1 MTMTHTN
8 SSQEQEHPLSGAKR
22 PGQFAGRI
30 PHVKHVPDYEE
41 GEHMSK
47 LRQRLGREEGFT
59 LIELLVVIV
68 IVGIL
73 LAIAVPSYLGFKD
86 RANQKAADADIRA
99 ALPSIEALYADRG
112 TYSSLTLTKI
122 RASYDSG
129 AKFLNHKISDTGQTY
144 CVSIQVGNKWAYA
157 QRGKT
162 PVGNGDVQE
171 ASPPAGC

>member
-1 MTMTHTN
+1 MLTGRRA
-8 SSQEQEHPLSGAKR
+8 SQP
-22 PGQFAGRI
+22 FT
-30 PHVKHVPDYEE
+30 
-41 GEHMSK
+41 
-47 LRQRLGREEGFT
+47 REAGFT

-112 TYSSLTLTKI
+112 SYSSLKLTKI

-129 AKFLNHKISDTGQTY
+129 AKFKGHSLADSGQTY
-144 CVSIQVGNKWAYA
+144 CISIQVGNKWAYA
-157 QRGKT
+157 QR
-162 PVGNGDVQE
+162 
-171 ASPPAGC
+171 

>member
-1 MTMTHTN
+1 MH
-8 SSQEQEHPLSGAKR
+8 LR
-22 PGQFAGRI
+22 P
-30 PHVKHVPDYEE
+30 HHEE
-41 GEHMSK
+41 A
-47 LRQRLGREEGFT
+47 FT

-99 ALPSIEALYADRG
+99 ALPAIEALYGDRK

-129 AKFLNHKISDTGQTY
+129 AKFKGHYLLPADSGQTY
-144 CVSIQVGNKWAYA
+144 CVSVQVANKWAWV

-162 PVGNGDVQE
+162 VVGNGDVQE
-171 ASPPAGC
+171 TTPVANCQ

>member
-1 MTMTHTN
+1 MHGTM
-8 SSQEQEHPLSGAKR
+8 R
-22 PGQFAGRI
+22 
-30 PHVKHVPDYEE
+30 
-41 GEHMSK
+41 
-47 LRQRLGREEGFT
+47 LRREDAFT

-112 TYSSLTLTKI
+112 SYSSLKLTKI

-129 AKFLNHKISDTGQTY
+129 AKFKGHSLADSGQTY
-144 CVSIQVGNKWAYA
+144 CISIQVGNKWAYA
-157 QRGKT
+157 QRGKS

-171 ASPPAGC
+171 AQPPAACQ

>member
-1 MTMTHTN
+1 M
-8 SSQEQEHPLSGAKR
+8 QA
-22 PGQFAGRI
+22 F
-30 PHVKHVPDYEE
+30 
-41 GEHMSK
+41 
-47 LRQRLGREEGFT
+47 QRVRREEAFT

-112 TYSSLTLTKI
+112 TYSSLKVTKI

-129 AKFLNHKISDTGQTY
+129 AKFSGHSLADSGQTY
-144 CVSIQVGNKWAYA
+144 CISITVGNKTAWV

-162 PVGNGDVQE
+162 PLGGGDVQE
-171 ASPPAGC
+171 GTTGPPAKPAGC

>member
-1 MTMTHTN
+1 M
-8 SSQEQEHPLSGAKR
+8 QA
-22 PGQFAGRI
+22 I
-30 PHVKHVPDYEE
+30 PRV
-41 GEHMSK
+41 
-47 LRQRLGREEGFT
+47 RREDAFT

-112 TYSSLTLTKI
+112 SYSSLKLTKI

-129 AKFLNHKISDTGQTY
+129 AKFKGHSLADSGQTY
-144 CVSIQVGNKWAYA
+144 CISIQVGNKWAYA
-157 QRGKT
+157 QRGKS

-171 ASPPAGC
+171 AQPPAACQ